1 VTVPAVNALVE
12 CLEGSIRRHAEGR
25 GGARMTGGG
34 FGGCVVAVMDAAA
47 LPQVEKDLRRWL
59 QAHVDGP
66 PLVLQ
71 VGAPR

>member
-1 VTVPAVNALVE
+1 
-12 CLEGSIRRHAEGR
+12 
-25 GGARMTGGG
+25 MTGGG

-71 VGAPR
+71 LGAP